1 MDGKMCGIET
11 IEADVILSS
20 PHVRIILP
28 LPALCPCCSVV
39 SFKYLIFFLCI
50 VRNYLIVTDLLSKR
64 SFKKALQLKKKDNQY

>member
-28 LPALCPCCSVV
+28 LPSLCPCFSVV
-39 SFKYLIFFLCI
+39 SFKYLDI
-50 VRNYLIVTDLLSKR
+50 LLVHG
-64 SFKKALQLKKKDNQY
+64 KKLFNSD